1 MLAKGTVIDPNIIK
15 MGIGL
20 RVDTKGS
27 RSAVVVPGTENQI
40 ISVTRS
46 HRAGF

>member
-20 RVDTKGS
+20 SVDPLNSKIFS
-27 RSAVVVPGTENQI
+27 
-40 ISVTRS
+40 
-46 HRAGF
+46 